1 MYQLPV
7 LQQGI
12 QLLKEL
18 LCATSAITLLL
29 GGLGG
34 ILLHKSLLGRQGSDK
49 EQADILRCASCG
61 TAKGNE
67 IGLKYC
73 DLCDLV
79 CYCSDECMQ
88 NHRPEHEAICNERA
102 AEIRDEILFKQPE
115 CTHLGDCPICCLPLS
130 LDPKK
135 RLLLGCCSKILC
147 VGCDYANAV
156 RERDQ
161 KLDETCPF
169 CRHIK
174 PKTTEEGVKYAM
186 KRAERNDPTALWQMG
201 IRYVN
206 KEEYDAAFEY
216 FTRAADLG
224 DAGAHYNLSHMYM
237 KGQGVEKDEKKELYH
252 MEEAAIAGHPHARHN
267 LACCEDNK
275 DRCDRAVKHWIIA
288 ANLGHDE
295 SIQALKEC
303 YKDGDISKDDFA
315 AALRGHYAAVAATK
329 SPQREFGE
337 QKMGVGSSS
346 GD

>member
-1 MYQLPV
+1 M
-7 LQQGI
+7 
-12 QLLKEL
+12 
-18 LCATSAITLLL
+18 CAKSTITLLL
-29 GGLGG
+29 GILGA
-34 ILLHKSLLGRQGSDK
+34 ILLRKSLLGRQGSDN
-49 EQADILRCASCG
+49 EQADELRCASCG

-67 IGLKYC
+67 NKLKHC

-88 NHRPEHEAICNERA
+88 NHRPEHEAKCKERA
-102 AEIRDEILFKQPE
+102 AELRDELLFRQPE
-115 CTHLGDCPICCLPLS
+115 CTHLGDCQICCLPLP

-186 KRAERNDPTALWQMG
+186 KRAERNDPAALWQMG
-201 IRYVN
+201 VRYVN
-206 KEEYDAAFEY
+206 REEYDAAFEY

-224 DAGAHYNLSHMYM
+224 VVDAHFNLSVMYM
-237 KGQGVEKDEKKELYH
+237 IGLGVAKDKAKELYH
-252 MEEAAIAGHPHARHN
+252 LEEAAIAGHPKARHN
-267 LACCEDNK
+267 LGVYES
-275 DRCDRAVKHWIIA
+275 RFDRAVKHYIIA
-288 ANLGHDE
+288 ANLGLD
-295 SIQALKEC
+295 SSLQTLKEY
-303 YKDGDISKDDFA
+303 YKHGDVSKDNFA
-315 AALRGHYAAVAATK
+315 IALRGHYAAVAATK

-337 QKMGVGSSS
+337 KMHKSTKT
-346 GD
+346 